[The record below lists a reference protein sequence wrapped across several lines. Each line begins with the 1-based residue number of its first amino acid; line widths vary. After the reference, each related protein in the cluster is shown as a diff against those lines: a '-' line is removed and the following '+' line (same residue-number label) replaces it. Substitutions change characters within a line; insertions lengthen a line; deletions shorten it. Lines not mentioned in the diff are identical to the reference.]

1 MRPRILTRSK
11 EAVIILFVDN
21 YLKWAI
27 GGNFK
32 KLVLIAGYARRAR
45 KLMPSNKIMVR
56 KRECNRC
63 VGNMFHLY

>member
-1 MRPRILTRSK
+1 M
-11 EAVIILFVDN
+11 FVDN
-21 YLKWAI
+21 YLKLVI